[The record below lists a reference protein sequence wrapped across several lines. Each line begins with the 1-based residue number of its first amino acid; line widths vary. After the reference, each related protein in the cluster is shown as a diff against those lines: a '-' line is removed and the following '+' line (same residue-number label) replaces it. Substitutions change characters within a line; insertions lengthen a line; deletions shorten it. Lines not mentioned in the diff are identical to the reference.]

1 MKVSIFNRILS
12 ALIDFVF
19 VAIMA
24 LTLDRLIATPIV
36 NGIWNYDQQYETYHA
51 IVEEY
56 EKLQDKYEIYVY
68 TEDEKRILNENVS
81 EEQKEAFLQD
91 QRVIEIK
98 EEAVVLQNSIRKIT
112 SIELGIAFLLS
123 LLFCYMLFPLIFKKR
138 ATLGKRIFH
147 LVRCDKKGVLLR
159 TPAYLLYNFCVI
171 LFHYIIGLGTFG
183 LYLLANLVVYF
194 VQKDHLTITDRMTK
208 TVCTYDED
216 YIEASLVTKEKEMEK

>member
-147 LVRCDKKGVLLR
+147 LVRCGTK
-159 TPAYLLYNFCVI
+159 VI
-171 LFHYIIGLGTFG
+171 
-183 LYLLANLVVYF
+183 
-194 VQKDHLTITDRMTK
+194 
-208 TVCTYDED
+208 
-216 YIEASLVTKEKEMEK
+216 